1 MNNNYQIIEK
11 IIEKMI
17 DVSPLMDK
25 SIAVVAEASEEW
37 LEQHSGTVGFSDVVG

>member
-25 SIAVVAEASEEW
+25 SVAVAEASEEW
-37 LEQHSGTVGFSDVVG
+37 LEQHSGTVGFSDVVA